1 MTGLDVSIRAE
12 NAADA
17 SELLAVEALV
27 RDAFRRSSSRPER
40 SPLRRASG
48 TTTRRSSPRPKLL
61 EAEESKFP
69 PRAKHAGTAPQKR
82 FAEMLAQWEAEESEA
97 QPNA

>member
-1 MTGLDVSIRAE
+1 MTGLDVSIRTE

-17 SELLAVEALV
+17 AELLAVEALV
-27 RDAFRRSSSRPER
+27 RDAF
-40 SPLRRASG
+40 
-48 TTTRRSSPRPKLL
+48 RRSSPRPKLL

-69 PRAKHAGTAPQKR
+69 PRAQYAGTAPQKR
-82 FAEMLAQWEAEESEA
+82 FSEMLARWEAEESEA